1 MTFDLRT
8 NLENNAFRLVQT
20 KEDHFEELY
29 KLANNPSI
37 WEQHPE
43 KDRWK
48 KNLKIIS
55 ELLQRIKKVT
65 ALLSIKFQI
74 NLLDRQGTTRLTKK
88 TDQLELDTL
97 FLLLNMGVLQ
107 PTPK

>member
-1 MTFDLRT
+1 MGIDLNMTFDLRT

-48 KNLKIIS
+48 KI
-55 ELLQRIKKVT
+55 
-65 ALLSIKFQI
+65 
-74 NLLDRQGTTRLTKK
+74 
-88 TDQLELDTL
+88 
-97 FLLLNMGVLQ
+97 
-107 PTPK
+107 